1 MSKLMFLRAVVFVG
15 KKEEED
21 EEEEMVMMRGRRR
34 RRGAREQF
42 VGDRSYIFFWNNI
55 CVGA

>member
-15 KKEEED
+15 KKE

-42 VGDRSYIFFWNNI
+42 GGAVLQRSVGQ
-55 CVGA
+55 

>member
-15 KKEEED
+15 KKEE

-42 VGDRSYIFFWNNI
+42 GGAVLHRSVGQ
-55 CVGA
+55 

>member
-15 KKEEED
+15 KKEEEE

-34 RRGAREQF
+34 RGAREQLGGAVLHRS
-42 VGDRSYIFFWNNI
+42 VGQ
-55 CVGA
+55 

>member
-15 KKEEED
+15 KED

-34 RRGAREQF
+34 RRGVREQLDGAVLHRS
-42 VGDRSYIFFWNNI
+42 VGQ
-55 CVGA
+55 

>member
-42 VGDRSYIFFWNNI
+42 GGAVLHRSVGQ
-55 CVGA
+55 

>member
-15 KKEEED
+15 KKEE

-34 RRGAREQF
+34 RRGAREQLGGAVLHRS
-42 VGDRSYIFFWNNI
+42 VGQ
-55 CVGA
+55 

>member
-15 KKEEED
+15 KKEKD

-34 RRGAREQF
+34 RGAREQLGGAVLHRS
-42 VGDRSYIFFWNNI
+42 VGQ
-55 CVGA
+55 

>member
-15 KKEEED
+15 KKE

-34 RRGAREQF
+34 RRGAREQLGGAVLHRS
-42 VGDRSYIFFWNNI
+42 VGQ
-55 CVGA
+55 

>member
-15 KKEEED
+15 KREEQEEE

-42 VGDRSYIFFWNNI
+42 GGAVLHRSVGQ
-55 CVGA
+55 

>member
-15 KKEEED
+15 KKE

-42 VGDRSYIFFWNNI
+42 GGAVLHRSVGQ
-55 CVGA
+55 

>member
-15 KKEEED
+15 KKEKD

-34 RRGAREQF
+34 RSGAREQF
-42 VGDRSYIFFWNNI
+42 GGAVLHRSVGQ
-55 CVGA
+55 

>member
-15 KKEEED
+15 KEEEE

-34 RRGAREQF
+34 RRGVREQLGGAVLHRS
-42 VGDRSYIFFWNNI
+42 VGQ
-55 CVGA
+55 

>member
-15 KKEEED
+15 KKEEEEEE

-34 RRGAREQF
+34 RRGVREQF
-42 VGDRSYIFFWNNI
+42 GGAKLHRSVGQ
-55 CVGA
+55 